1 MRQGMPEGR
10 RDSGGPVGCQP
21 GRPVGTGA
29 AGAARAQEWL
39 TLGWTGLMSLPRPCR
54 AAGER
59 IVAEASRQGGLA
71 WTAFLAM
78 AFAVVGMTGVV
89 ATYAAQIPLQRALLH
104 EALLDRVLA
113 AGQAPDP
120 ARALSALRPE
130 VAEILGDQAAPVLD
144 GTGPLPDRVAQ
155 ARARLQASFGSEA
168 ADVGF
173 RLRIVICVF
182 AAVGMLFG
190 AMVLSV
196 VRRSI

>member
-1 MRQGMPEGR
+1 
-10 RDSGGPVGCQP
+10 
-21 GRPVGTGA
+21 
-29 AGAARAQEWL
+29 
-39 TLGWTGLMSLPRPCR
+39 
-54 AAGER
+54 
-59 IVAEASRQGGLA
+59 VANGSRQGSLA

-104 EALLDRVLA
+104 EALLDRVLLV
-113 AGQAPDP
+113 GQAPDP
-120 ARALSALRPE
+120 AQALAALRPE
-130 VAEILGDQAAPVLD
+130 VSEILGEQATPVLD
-144 GTGPLPDRVAQ
+144 GPGPLAVRVAD
-155 ARARLQASFGSEA
+155 ARARLQTSFGAEA

-196 VRRSI
+196 VRRSV